1 MDPELGNSS
10 IHFKRKRVLTNEECQ
25 AIFDILVVR
34 SDNGKVTGAL
44 FKEIAESFFICDKTD
59 HRIWEQG
66 LACVYNGSM
75 VDVSF
80 KLQGRVD
87 RKHVQINVNQ
97 FTSAHYR
104 VIRPHSNALKP
115 YLSEESKKA
124 RLRFCLSKLEP
135 NTLEAQ
141 PMFKNMYNYVHM
153 DKKWFYMS
161 RESERYYLLPEEPEP
176 HHTCKSKRFITKV
189 KFLATIARPR
199 FDANR
204 NPIFF
209 GKIGI
214 FPFNYKEPAKRS
226 SKNRAAGTLETKAI
240 TAGTKEITRSSLIE
254 KVLPAI
260 RSKWPR
266 SGAVETIYLQQ
277 DNAGPH
283 IHGSD
288 PKFLEA
294 ASRDEF
300 DMHLSFQPPSSPDM
314 NVLDLG
320 FFRLIQSLQHQQAS
334 STIDQL
340 VGAAEKSFEELSP
353 DNLDHVFLSLQASM
367 IEVMKVYGDDNYKLP
382 QIGKAIS
389 LEMALFLRNFI
400 VTVLLWK
407 MHYFICINEPIHVM
421 GLFNSDKETQFTA
434 EMGSIPKKPPCGGNF
449 TMEEDKLL
457 VSTWLNTSMDPIQAT
472 SGKKR
477 REGAVISGATDGRKN
492 KDITSSTQFAGALDE
507 IKECKT
513 KLVEKKLEM
522 LEKTCDQEEEKI
534 CIKKGRLEMDK
545 FKEDE
550 RVMMMDL
557 NGLSEEQQEFY
568 MYRKMEILEKRRV
581 K

>member
-34 SDNGKVTGAL
+34 SGNGKVTGAL

-75 VDVSF
+75 VDVSS

-87 RKHVQINVNQ
+87 RKRVQINVNQ
-97 FTSAHYR
+97 FTS

-124 RLRFCLSKLEP
+124 RLRFCISMLEP
-135 NTLEAQ
+135 NTLKAQ
-141 PMFKNMYNYVHM
+141 PMFKNMYNYVHI
-153 DKKWFYMS
+153 DEKWFYMS
-161 RESERYYLLPEEPEP
+161 CESEQYYLLPEEPEP
-176 HHTCKSKRFITKV
+176 HRTCKSKRFITKV
-189 KFLATIARPR
+189 KFLATVARPR

-204 NPIFF
+204 NPIFS

-214 FPFNYKEPAKRS
+214 FPFTYKEPAKRS
-226 SKNRAAGTLETKAI
+226 SKNRAIGTLETKAI
-240 TAGTKEITRSSLIE
+240 TAGTKEITRSCLIE

-277 DNAGPH
+277 DNARPH

-294 ASRDEF
+294 ASRDGF
-300 DMHLSFQPPSSPDM
+300 DMPLSFQPPSSPDM

-320 FFRLIQSLQHQQAS
+320 FFSLIQSLQHQQAP

-340 VGAAEKSFEELSP
+340 VGAVEKSFEELSP

-367 IEVMKVYGDDNYKLP
+367 IE
-382 QIGKAIS
+382 
-389 LEMALFLRNFI
+389 
-400 VTVLLWK
+400 
-407 MHYFICINEPIHVM
+407 
-421 GLFNSDKETQFTA
+421 ETQFTA

-457 VSTWLNTSMDPIQAT
+457 MSTWLNTSMDPIQAT
-472 SGKKR
+472 GGKKR
-477 REGAVISGATDGRKN
+477 RAGAVISGATDDRKN

-513 KLVEKKLEM
+513 KLVEKTLEM

-534 CIKKGRLEMDK
+534 RIKKERLEMDK

-568 MYRKMEILEKRRV
+568 TYRKMEILEKRRV